1 MLGILTAVLVTLESG
16 SVAPPPRLHRA
27 LEQRLQLPDLAAPGA
42 EAPSEGSL
50 RLARTLSDCNPS
62 MVGIEPG
69 ADRPAASQDLLV
81 CRAALLKG
89 EPVGKAILWV
99 HSTGVQLVLSTT
111 RVQLNLRYEGL

>member
-1 MLGILTAVLVTLESG
+1 MLGILTAMLVTLESG
-16 SVAPPPRLHRA
+16 SVAPPPRLDLA
-27 LEQRLQLPDLAAPGA
+27 VERLQFRDLVVPVG
-42 EAPSEGSL
+42 ETPSEGSV
-50 RLARTLSDCNPS
+50 RLARTLSDCDPA

-99 HSTGVQLVLSTT
+99 HSTGIQLAFSTT
-111 RVQLNLRYEGL
+111 RLQLSVRFDGL